1 MQLPYNIATNTY
13 TAPKVFLCETDKTK
27 IGELTTIGLNG
38 DFKFNSYSEISCEIP
53 REIVDIVSGESYV
66 SPLYDKVEALRL
78 LYLPGFGYFEIQNP
92 TISSDG
98 IKESKQINAY
108 SYEYTLSQKY
118 IVNFI
123 INNPDKDGNIGGGDP
138 SVVNQ
143 LSEDFANN
151 KITRDEYDKALE
163 DIEKS
168 DPLVQFYDT
177 SNTSHSLLHL
187 ALQKARG
194 WTIGHVD
201 KSLMTQTR
209 SFEVDRE
216 SIYDFL
222 VNSVAETF
230 KCYFVFDTVG
240 NTINVYAEN
249 ASRIFNGDGTTTTFV
264 ISPPF
269 SDLGDVTVDG
279 YRTKEYSYNTETG
292 EITFVEPPSD
302 GELIEVNDG
311 SQAEWQTD
319 VFISFDNLASA
330 MEVSYE
336 ADNIKTCL
344 TVTGADDLG
353 ISDVN
358 LGSNYIMDLSYFHTK
373 EWMGADLYDAYSA
386 YLKLTNKKTL
396 EYTECLQSYDE
407 LLLECSELKNRVTT
421 DKSEPTPVIHLTDLK
436 LEHFLEM
443 LRKFYTDNNIDGTF
457 PDSTINIVEC
467 ITEDFKSSIRIVID
481 NEGNSKEEK
490 VEFLGDKIVTYLE
503 LLQSSPAINVVEDE
517 TLKILSDIWKQYG
530 ISKLKIYEKAYKNN
544 QQTHVDSGWSSETSD
559 EYYMYWSNYM
569 MLSSCESSLHDRNTE
584 LEGKISE
591 MDKIMDTMSD
601 ISLETAMEANFT
613 QEQLTR
619 LSAFIREDEYNDS
632 NFVITDEDTSDYIF
646 KLQNELKQC
655 GQIELSNMCKPRLSF
670 AATLA
675 NIYALPEF
683 APIIHQFQ
691 LGKLVNI
698 FLRPEYI
705 KKTRLMEVQIN
716 FEDLSDFSATFGD
729 LISTRS
735 QADIHADLLASAAQA
750 GKSIAAN
757 EAKWQ
762 RASNLATSIDTK
774 IQNGLLDANTS
785 IKSTS
790 PTQAVEM
797 DQYGLHLRKYK
808 DGSTTE
814 YDPKQAWFV
823 NNQLLF
829 TDNDWKSTKTGIGE
843 FTVNGKTFYGVV
855 AEAMIAGYIEGSTI
869 KGSTI
874 EGTEIIGDS
883 SIKIGYNQDSG
894 EYNFVVDENGLVTF
908 RGQAG
913 GTSYTLDQIGM
924 EIDSLEALA
933 ESLVDQ
939 INYRVEIYA
948 SSRAVLTRQGQNVV
962 LQCKVYADG
971 NEITDNIPASNFTWV
986 HYPNNSGDTWEADNA
1001 GKKEVRITTENVVQ
1015 SCNFSCRVKITD
1027 GISIESSQ
1035 LMVVNMIDISSVA
1048 GLENGVVSLEEKTID
1063 LQKQINSN
1071 DTDIGLL
1078 GDRVK
1083 NLEDKDI
1090 DSIKADV
1097 TALTTESSDLKKQV
1111 GDNATDIGKLD
1122 DRITAIE
1129 DKDIDSIQSDV
1140 KTLQDSTSEIQKQIE
1155 NDTTGLEA
1163 LDARVSTIEDKD
1175 IDTMKDDMKTMDETI
1190 KELQK
1195 TIGELQET
1203 IKTLV
1208 EKVEE
1213 LSKTD
1218 SGTTEE

>member
-27 IGELTTIGLNG
+27 IGELNTIGLNG
-38 DFKFNSYSEISCEIP
+38 SFQFNSYSEISCEVP
-53 REIVDIVSGESYV
+53 RELVDTVRGETYE

-92 TISSDG
+92 TILSDG

-108 SYEYTLSQKY
+108 SYEYVLSQKY

-123 INNPDKDGNIGGGDP
+123 INSPDKDGNIGGGDP
-138 SVVNQ
+138 SIINQ

-163 DIEKS
+163 EIENS
-168 DPLVQFYDT
+168 DPLVQFYDPN
-177 SNTSHSLLHL
+177 NTSHSLLHL
-187 ALQKARG
+187 VLQKARG

-201 KSLMTQTR
+201 KSLMAQAR

-230 KCYFVFDTVG
+230 KCYFVFDTV
-240 NTINVYAEN
+240 NNIINVYAEN
-249 ASRIFNGDGTTTTFV
+249 VSKIFNGDGDTATFI

-269 SDLGDVTVDG
+269 SELGDVTVDG

-292 EITFVEPPSD
+292 AITFIEPPED
-302 GELIEVNDG
+302 GVLIEVNDG

-319 VFISFDNLASA
+319 VFVSFENLASA
-330 MEVSYE
+330 MEISYE

-344 TVTGADDLG
+344 TVTGADDLS
-353 ISDVN
+353 IRDVN

-373 EWMGADLYDAYSA
+373 EWMGVELYEAYSD
-386 YLKLTNKKTL
+386 YLKLINDKTV
-396 EYTECLQSYDE
+396 EYADCLQKYDE
-407 LLLECSELKNRVTT
+407 LLLECGELQNRVTT
-421 DKSEPTPVIHLTDLK
+421 DKSEPSPVIHLTDLK
-436 LEHFLEM
+436 LEHFFDM
-443 LRKFYTDNNIDGTF
+443 LRKFYKDNNIDGTF
-457 PDSTINIVEC
+457 PDSTINIAEC
-467 ITEDFKSSIRIVID
+467 ITEEFESSKRIVID
-481 NEGNSKEEK
+481 NEGNNKEEK

-517 TLKILSDIWKQYG
+517 TLKILSDIWEQYG
-530 ISKLKIYEKAYKNN
+530 IYKLKIYEKAYKNN

-559 EYYMYWSNYM
+559 EYYMYWANHM
-569 MLSSCESSLHDRNTE
+569 MLASCKSALNARNQE
-584 LEGKISE
+584 VEVKISE
-591 MDKIMDTMSD
+591 MDAIMDSMAL
-601 ISLETAMEANFT
+601 IAAETSMESNFT

-619 LSAFIREDEYNDS
+619 LSAFIREDEYSDS
-632 NFVITDEDTSDYIF
+632 NFVITDEDTGDYIF

-670 AATLA
+670 VATLA

-683 APIIHQFQ
+683 APIIYQFQ
-691 LGKLVNI
+691 LGKLINI
-698 FLRPEYI
+698 FLRPGYI
-705 KKTRLMEVQIN
+705 KKTRLMGVQIN
-716 FEDLSDFSATFGD
+716 FEDLSEFSATFGD

-762 RASNLATSIDTK
+762 KASNLATSIDTK
-774 IQNGLLDANTS
+774 IQNGLLDASTS

-843 FTVNGKTFYGVV
+843 FTANGETFYGVV

-883 SIKIGYNQDSG
+883 SIKIGYNPDDG
-894 EYNFVVDENGLVTF
+894 EYNFMVDENGIVTF
-908 RGQAG
+908 RGQEG

-933 ESLVDQ
+933 NSLLDQ

-948 SSRAVLTRQGQNVV
+948 SSRAVLTRQGQNVI

-971 NEITDNIPASNFTWV
+971 DDITDNINASNFKWI
-986 HYPNNSGDTWEADNA
+986 HFPNNAGDTWEADNA
-1001 GKKEVRITTENVVQ
+1001 GKKEVRITTDNVVQ
-1015 SCNFSCRVKITD
+1015 SCNFSCRVQITD
-1027 GISIESSQ
+1027 GITIESSQ
-1035 LMVVNMIDISSVA
+1035 LMVVNMLDISSAADTEADERVET
-1048 GLENGVVSLEEKTID
+1048 LKNEIID
-1063 LQKQINSN
+1063 LQKQVDNN
-1071 DTDIGLL
+1071 DIDIDALN
-1078 GDRVK
+1078 DRVTIIEDK
-1083 NLEDKDI
+1083 DIDSIQEGVKTLENQTSDLQKKIEDDATGLEALDARITSLEDKDI
-1090 DSIKADV
+1090 DSIKEDMGSMNE
-1097 TALTTESSDLKKQV
+1097 TIDELKK
-1111 GDNATDIGKLD
+1111 T
-1122 DRITAIE
+1122 
-1129 DKDIDSIQSDV
+1129 ID
-1140 KTLQDSTSEIQKQIE
+1140 
-1155 NDTTGLEA
+1155 
-1163 LDARVSTIEDKD
+1163 
-1175 IDTMKDDMKTMDETI
+1175 
-1190 KELQK
+1190 
-1195 TIGELQET
+1195 ELQET
-1203 IKTLV
+1203 VKTLV
-1208 EKVEE
+1208 AKVEE
-1213 LSKTD
+1213 LSKPN
-1218 SGTTEE
+1218 EETPQE